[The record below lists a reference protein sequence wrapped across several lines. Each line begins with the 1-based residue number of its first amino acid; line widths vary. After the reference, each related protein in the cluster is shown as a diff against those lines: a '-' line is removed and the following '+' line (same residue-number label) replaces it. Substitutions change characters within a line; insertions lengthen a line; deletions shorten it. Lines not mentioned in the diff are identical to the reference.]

1 MTTHLEQMKVIE
13 RFAIALDNEDYET
26 AHALLSPTCT
36 YEIGERVLSGPDA
49 IIASYKAN
57 GEWVAANIDSVTYRS
72 SIEEDVDVD
81 SFFVRFEDQLTH
93 KGKQLTHA
101 CQQIMQLDASGK
113 INRIEHRDLPG
124 EPEALK
130 VFFQEVGIKRES
142 QNV

>member
-1 MTTHLEQMKVIE
+1 MATHLEQMKVVE
-13 RFAIALDNEDYET
+13 QFAAALDNEDYEAAYT
-26 AHALLSPTCT
+26 LLSPTCT
-36 YEIGERVLSGPDA
+36 YEISERVLRGSDS
-49 IIASYKAN
+49 IIASYRAN

-72 SIEEDVDVD
+72 SIEEDIDGD
-81 SFFVRFEDQLTH
+81 RFLVRFEDQLTH

-130 VFFQEVGIKRES
+130 AFFQEVGIKRES